1 MTKEGS
7 QLAVYNYVH
16 THELSALLHMHMHIY
31 AMNYT
36 HIC

>member
-7 QLAVYNYVH
+7 QLSKYVH
-16 THELSALLHMHMHIY
+16 AHELSVLLHMHMHIY

>member
-7 QLAVYNYVH
+7 QLSIYKHVH
-16 THELSALLHMHMHIY
+16 AHELSVLLRMHMHIY